1 MNLYGVYPPT
11 ADIQQAW
18 QSQEAAWRFVARG
31 VVIDDSYDPL
41 AIKAIYVT
49 GLIFHSCQ
57 AVQILLSPNNPTATM
72 FYPAFAV
79 FASAIELLGRCL
91 TGNPSARNTG
101 NDLAIGFRWLHRP
114 NPVDFEDVA
123 EGQVIVRTQNYAYT
137 ISDLIALRNFAAH
150 GQALNLSEIRSF
162 DYLVLGGFP
171 VLLSRG
177 IAEYLNALTTT
188 ELLASN
194 LARASIAPF
203 RNNPIFDI
211 IWQFLSDANT
221 FPAKV
226 ATAISR
232 MDWTYKSP
240 LANVY

>member
-1 MNLYGVYPPT
+1 
-11 ADIQQAW
+11 
-18 QSQEAAWRFVARG
+18 
-31 VVIDDSYDPL
+31 
-41 AIKAIYVT
+41 
-49 GLIFHSCQ
+49 
-57 AVQILLSPNNPTATM
+57 M

-79 FASAIELLGRCL
+79 FASAIESLGGCL
-91 TGNPSARNTG
+91 TGNSSPRNTG
-101 NDLAIGFRWLHRP
+101 NDLATGFRWLHRP

-123 EGQVIVRTQNYAYT
+123 EGQVMVRTQNYACT
-137 ISDLIALRNFAAH
+137 LSDLIALRDSAAH
-150 GQALNLSEIRSF
+150 ALAVNLSEIRSF
-162 DYLVLGGFP
+162 DYLVLGSFP

-177 IAEYLNALTTT
+177 IAEYLNALTTS

-194 LARASIAPF
+194 LARASIAPL

-211 IWQFLSDANT
+211 IWQFLSDANA

-240 LANVY
+240 LANVH